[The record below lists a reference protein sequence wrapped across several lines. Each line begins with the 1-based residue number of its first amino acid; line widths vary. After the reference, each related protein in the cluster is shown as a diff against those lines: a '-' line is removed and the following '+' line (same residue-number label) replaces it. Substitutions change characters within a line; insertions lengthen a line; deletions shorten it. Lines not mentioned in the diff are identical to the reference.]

1 VITVGIAEE
10 RAILVVGSPL
20 RGDGH
25 VLETQTFRQCVRA
38 QYNETIN
45 SILFPT
51 TRGVQRADLLLL
63 LLCLFLCWMGDYYA
77 AAAYVVNGRSVGRS
91 VDGWMVGCGK
101 SQVPQHQTTPQ
112 RLEVSCTFLI
122 RESLQVSPL
131 LATSIR
137 APAAEAYSR
146 AWQSLRRLFVLH
158 SLEFLRKSFMR
169 QSCVLRWSI

>member
-91 VDGWMVGCGK
+91 MDGWWGAAKVRCHSTK
-101 SQVPQHQTTPQ
+101 Q
-112 RLEVSCTFLI
+112 RLNASKFL
-122 RESLQVSPL
+122 
-131 LATSIR
+131 A
-137 APAAEAYSR
+137 
-146 AWQSLRRLFVLH
+146 H
-158 SLEFLRKSFMR
+158 SLSGNPFR
-169 QSCVLRWSI
+169 